1 MAMKEIN
8 DAVELQMKQA
18 MEHFHS
24 ELRHLRTGRA
34 SLQLL
39 DPVMVDYFGTPT
51 PLRQVAT
58 LSVVDAGMLMAQ
70 PWDTSQIAAIDRAI
84 RKADLGL
91 NPTSDGKVLRIPVP
105 SLTEERRKE
114 LVRKAHDFAENAR
127 NGVRQARREGNEQLK
142 KMEKEHEIGQDDEH
156 RGLEEIQKL
165 HDRYIAEI
173 QHALEHKEKDILAV

>member
-1 MAMKEIN
+1 MKEIN

-142 KMEKEHEIGQDDEH
+142 KMEKDKLLSKDDAFKQQEDV
-156 RGLEEIQKL
+156 QKL
-165 HDRYIAEI
+165 TDKFIEMADKTYLEKEREI
-173 QHALEHKEKDILAV
+173 LEI

>member
-1 MAMKEIN
+1 MKEIN
-8 DAVELQMKQA
+8 DAVELQMKQVL
-18 MEHFHS
+18 EHLHA

-58 LSVVDAGMLMAQ
+58 LSVVDATMLMAQ

-114 LVRKAHDFAENAR
+114 LVRKAHDLAENAR
-127 NGVRQARREGNEQLK
+127 NAVRQARRDG
-142 KMEKEHEIGQDDEH
+142 
-156 RGLEEIQKL
+156 KL
-165 HDRYIAEI
+165 CLRRWSGAGYGKPRFHGGSAY
-173 QHALEHKEKDILAV
+173 

>member
-1 MAMKEIN
+1 
-8 DAVELQMKQA
+8 
-18 MEHFHS
+18 
-24 ELRHLRTGRA
+24 
-34 SLQLL
+34 LQLL

-58 LSVVDAGMLMAQ
+58 LSVVDATMLMAQ

-114 LVRKAHDFAENAR
+114 LVRKAHDLAENAR
-127 NGVRQARREGNEQLK
+127 NAVRQARRDGNERLK
-142 KMEKEHEIGQDDEH
+142 KMEREHEIGQDDEH
-156 RGLEEIQKL
+156 RGLDEIQKI
-165 HDRYIAEI
+165 HDRFIAEI
-173 QHALEHKEKDILAV
+173 QQVLEHKEKDILAV

>member
-1 MAMKEIN
+1 MKEIN
-8 DAVELQMKQA
+8 DAVELQMKQVL
-18 MEHFHS
+18 EHLHA

-58 LSVVDAGMLMAQ
+58 LSVVDATMLMAQ

-114 LVRKAHDFAENAR
+114 LVRKAHDLAENAR
-127 NGVRQARREGNEQLK
+127 NAVRQARRDGNERLK
-142 KMEKEHEIGQDDEH
+142 KMEREHEIGQDDEH
-156 RGLEEIQKL
+156 RGLDEIQKI
-165 HDRYIAEI
+165 HDRFIAEI
-173 QHALEHKEKDILAV
+173 QQVLEHKEKDILAV